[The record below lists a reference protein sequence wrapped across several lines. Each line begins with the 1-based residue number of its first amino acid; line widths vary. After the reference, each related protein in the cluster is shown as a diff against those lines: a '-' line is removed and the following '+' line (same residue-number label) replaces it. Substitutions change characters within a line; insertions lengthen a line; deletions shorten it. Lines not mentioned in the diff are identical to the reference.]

1 MTVNI
6 YEIEFGDRNGLLV
19 VSVSRLGMPGILF
32 SCDLLVLLSCLCSE
46 EL

>member
-1 MTVNI
+1 
-6 YEIEFGDRNGLLV
+6 
-19 VSVSRLGMPGILF
+19 MPGILF